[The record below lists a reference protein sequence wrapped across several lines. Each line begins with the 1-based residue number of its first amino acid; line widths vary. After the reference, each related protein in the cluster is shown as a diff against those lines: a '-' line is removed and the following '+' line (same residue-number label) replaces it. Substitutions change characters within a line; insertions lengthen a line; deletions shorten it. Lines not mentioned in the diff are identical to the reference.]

1 MTKAPFLFYTDK
13 KTSVS
18 CTSFIID
25 TTSTLGCII
34 FDVATSTKVEL
45 NIWHVSSFITIKK
58 THSPASFGIFMD
70 TKH

>member
-45 NIWHVSSFITIKK
+45 NI
-58 THSPASFGIFMD
+58 
-70 TKH
+70 